1 MKNKIESTIKR
12 FEKYK
17 KDIDEDPILIE
28 TLLDVLKYLLKED
41 IPHDQKVSLFNN
53 ISNTIL
59 IIEEEIS
66 KKQILTTM
74 KIK

>member
-17 KDIDEDPILIE
+17 KMDKDPILIE
-28 TLLDVLKYLLKED
+28 TILDVLKYLLKED

-66 KKQILTTM
+66 K
-74 KIK
+74 

>member
-17 KDIDEDPILIE
+17 KDIDKDPILIE
-28 TLLDVLKYLLKED
+28 TILDVLKYLLKGD

-66 KKQILTTM
+66 K
-74 KIK
+74 

>member
-17 KDIDEDPILIE
+17 KDIDKDPILIE
-28 TLLDVLKYLLKED
+28 TILDVLKYLLKDD

-66 KKQILTTM
+66 K
-74 KIK
+74 